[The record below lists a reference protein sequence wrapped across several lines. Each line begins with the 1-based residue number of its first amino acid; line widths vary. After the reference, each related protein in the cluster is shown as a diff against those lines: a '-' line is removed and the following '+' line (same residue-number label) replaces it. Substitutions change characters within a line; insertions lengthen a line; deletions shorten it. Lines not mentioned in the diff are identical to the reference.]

1 MIKLTFLTELCRKR
15 LGQMKDRIRNGC
27 KFLLFLFVA
36 ILCSCKGNVVDVS
49 KLLAE
54 RDSVMTASMQQKEEL
69 EKMNEFL
76 AVISN
81 GIDSI
86 SIKEGF
92 IRNTGREGTGMSREQ
107 MRQSLQELAEMLTRQ
122 RQRIEMLEDS
132 LKLKGVGGE
141 NLHNIVAYL
150 NEQLLSK
157 EAVINQLRSE
167 INNKNTDI
175 ANLQSLRSS
184 EQATYQ
190 AQISSLNRHID
201 DLGKKN
207 EAQKQVLAAQSDMMN
222 ECYMKI
228 GTKKQL
234 KQSGILDGR
243 KLNPGGLT
251 PDKFVRVDIREFREL
266 KINSKKPRILTTMP
280 HNSFSIVR
288 NSDGSSTLTITN
300 PSSFWSSS
308 NYLVIVTD

>member
-1 MIKLTFLTELCRKR
+1 
-15 LGQMKDRIRNGC
+15 MKDRIKNGC
-27 KFLLFLFVA
+27 KLLFLLFVTIF
-36 ILCSCKGNVVDVS
+36 CSCKGDVVDVS
-49 KLLAE
+49 ELVAE
-54 RDSVMTASMQQKEEL
+54 RDSIVNASMQQKQEL

-86 SIKEGF
+86 SIQEGF
-92 IRNTGREGTGMSREQ
+92 IRNNGREGTGMSREQ
-107 MRQSLQELAEMLTRQ
+107 MRQSLQELAELLTRQ
-122 RQRIEMLEDS
+122 RQRIKMLEDS

-141 NLHNIVAYL
+141 NLRNIVAYL

-167 INNKNTDI
+167 ISNKNTDI

-190 AQISSLNRHID
+190 AKISSLNKHID

-207 EAQKQVLAAQSDMMN
+207 EVQKQVLAAQSDMMN

-280 HNSFSIVR
+280 QNSFSIVR

>member
-1 MIKLTFLTELCRKR
+1 M
-15 LGQMKDRIRNGC
+15 
-27 KFLLFLFVA
+27 FLLFVTIF
-36 ILCSCKGNVVDVS
+36 CSCKGDVVDVS
-49 KLLAE
+49 ELVAE
-54 RDSVMTASMQQKEEL
+54 RDSIVNASMQQKQEL

-86 SIKEGF
+86 SIQEGF
-92 IRNTGREGTGMSREQ
+92 IRNNGREGTGMSREQ
-107 MRQSLQELAEMLTRQ
+107 MRQSLQELAELLTRQ
-122 RQRIEMLEDS
+122 RQRIKMLEDS

-141 NLHNIVAYL
+141 NLRNIVAYL

-167 INNKNTDI
+167 ISNKNTDI

-190 AQISSLNRHID
+190 AKISSLNKHID

-207 EAQKQVLAAQSDMMN
+207 EVQKQVLAAQSDMMN

-280 HNSFSIVR
+280 QNSFSIVR